1 MFKTA
6 ALAALV
12 LLDDLKPKPV
22 PRAEKYITDR
32 VPMLSV
38 VADDFVPAHIPKKAP
53 KVRKPRVK
61 HVCEYTRYDL
71 WATFTLGV
79 TLGAFALY
87 LITHI

>member
-12 LLDDLKPKPV
+12 LLDDLKPKPES
-22 PRAEKYITDR
+22 RAEKYITDR

-38 VADDFVPAHIPKKAP
+38 VADGFVPAHIPKKAP
-53 KVRKPRVK
+53 KARKPRK
-61 HVCEYTRYDL
+61 RHVCEYSRSDI

-79 TLGAFALY
+79 ILGAFALH
-87 LITHI
+87 LINHI